1 MTPDQTLDAM
11 DRLEA
16 ISRIG
21 AAGRQLG
28 LKPAVV
34 LRINKSLLRLSTDS
48 LLEVARRWGRLEHCV
63 Q

>member
-21 AAGRQLG
+21 AAGHQLD
-28 LKPAVV
+28 LKPANI
-34 LRINKSLLRLSTDS
+34 LRINKSLSKLSIDS
-48 LLEVARRWGRLEHCV
+48 LLEVARRWGQLEHCV